1 MTKNNNNKSNPSRRV
16 PPRGQSGK
24 NQSISVPKISPMSVG
39 SAYNTQIS
47 ATAPRFISTKDGMR
61 VQHREYVGDV
71 GDAGA
76 GFNIVNQLNINPGLQ
91 TMGPWLSTVGGSFEC
106 YELHSLRYVYQASVP
121 TSTAGTVFMAIDYDA
136 ADSPPI
142 SKAQMMSMTSAV
154 STSAWASAAVYYDC
168 KANKYMSNRFTRITS
183 ISGDVKT
190 YDAGILYIAVECPS
204 GLLGPGNIFVEYDV
218 TLRLP
223 QIPTNAAL
231 AVSSKIS
238 NSTTSGLSA
247 IGDYISG
254 APLFRSLAGSLASGG
269 WTSLS
274 TGDYLL
280 TYAIGGTA
288 IANALPTWTLT
299 GSGSVTDAGYS
310 ILTTTSN
317 AGIYQAVVRIADAGA
332 AVHLALTN
340 VATIVDSYLRI
351 AKYSYPLF

>member
-1 MTKNNNNKSNPSRRV
+1 
-16 PPRGQSGK
+16 
-24 NQSISVPKISPMSVG
+24 MSVG
-39 SAYNTQIS
+39 NAYNTQIS
-47 ATAPRFISTKDGMR
+47 ATAPRFLPAKDGMR

-71 GDAGA
+71 GDTGA
-76 GFNIVNQLNINPGLQ
+76 GFLIANQLSINPGLQ

-190 YDAGILYIAVECPS
+190 YDAGILYIAVESPG
-204 GLLGPGNIFVEYDV
+204 GLTSPGNIFVEYDV

-223 QIPTNAAL
+223 QIPTNGAL
-231 AVSSKIS
+231 AVSSKIT
-238 NSTTSGLSA
+238 NATTSVLSS
-247 IGDYISG
+247 IGDYVTG
-254 APLFRSLAGSLASGG
+254 APLFRSLAGSLSSGS
-269 WTSLS
+269 WESL
-274 TGDYLL
+274 TAGDFLF

-288 IANALPTWTLT
+288 SANVLPTWTLT
-299 GSGSVTDAGYS
+299 GSGSVADAGYA
-310 ILTTTSN
+310 ILGVALN
-317 AGIYQAVVRIADAGA
+317 AGVYQAVVRIADAGA
-332 AVHLALTN
+332 VVSLALTN
-340 VATIVDSYLRI
+340 VASVVDSYLRI